1 MAMSRAV
8 RHVQLMAYV
17 ALREL
22 LVGSWSTVP
31 R

>member
-1 MAMSRAV
+1 V